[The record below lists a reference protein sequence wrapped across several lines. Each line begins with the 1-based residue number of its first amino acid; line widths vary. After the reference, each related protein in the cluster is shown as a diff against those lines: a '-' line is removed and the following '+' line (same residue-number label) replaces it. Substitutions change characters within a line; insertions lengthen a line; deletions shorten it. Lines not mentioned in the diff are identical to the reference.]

1 MFYGRKDVP
10 NIYITP
16 VINGVKEKMIIF
28 EGVKE
33 CNEEYHQPS
42 GEHELSFVLGVIEN
56 IDGYHALT
64 ANRYDIYLV
73 SLDNLYHSEEGDDV
87 AIASPKYLFNDLE
100 INAFSSCEGEPVEWQ
115 VILRKK

>member
-16 VINGVKEKMIIF
+16 VKDGVKEKTIIF
-28 EGVKE
+28 EGVRE
-33 CNEEYHQPS
+33 CTEEYHQPS
-42 GEHELSFVLGVIEN
+42 GEHVLNFILGVIEN

-64 ANRYDIYLV
+64 ANKYDSYLV
-73 SLDNLYHSEEGDDV
+73 SLDNLWHSEEGDDV
-87 AIASPKYLFNDLE
+87 AIASPKYLFNDLK
-100 INAFSSCEGEPVEWQ
+100 ISTFSLCEGEPVEWQ